1 MMRRLDGLILPTS
14 QEFKIA
20 LETGIR
26 LNRLFQRESPRNQ
39 LLYLYE
45 RLDYERKDGIGM
57 ILMLYSTKLI
67 LECLGV

>member
-14 QEFKIA
+14 QEFKII
-20 LETGIR
+20 LETGIH
-26 LNRLFQRESPRNQ
+26 LNRPFQGESSRNQ

-45 RLDYERKDGIGM
+45 RPDYEWKDGIGM
-57 ILMLYSTKLI
+57 ILMLYSTKQI